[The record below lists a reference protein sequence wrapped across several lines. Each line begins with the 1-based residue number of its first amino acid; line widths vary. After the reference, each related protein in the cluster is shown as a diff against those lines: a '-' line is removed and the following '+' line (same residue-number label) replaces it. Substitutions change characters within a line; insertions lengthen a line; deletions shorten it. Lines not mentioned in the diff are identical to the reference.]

1 MPGRIIE
8 IDAETLR
15 NMNEYLASAPG
26 EHPECIDP
34 DGHPLFESGCTF
46 GNGISMRLAVYP
58 PGNREDSFL
67 AVGILEDD
75 RGILAT
81 KRRDRLEGTWTL
93 TDGKRDYTLEAAERG
108 REEEAMREA
117 DQQVIRKKAVIDGVR
132 IEVEG
137 LRDVTVN
144 EAKNYM
150 EYIGK
155 DLAEGRRLSTLTIRK
170 HGEDDVALD
179 YLVKAQPMERIR
191 RITGYLVGTI
201 DRWNNAKQAEERD
214 RVKHIHAN
222 DNVR

>member
-8 IDAETLR
+8 IEAETIR
-15 NMNEYLASAPG
+15 HMNDYLSSAPG
-26 EHPECIDP
+26 DHPECIDP
-34 DGHPLFESGCTF
+34 EGKPLFERGCTF

-58 PGNREDSFL
+58 PGSRDDSFL

-81 KRRDRLEGTWTL
+81 KRRDHLEGTWTL
-93 TDGKRDYTLEAAERG
+93 TDGKRAYTIEAAERG
-108 REEEAMREA
+108 REQDGMQEEDEK
-117 DQQVIRKKAVIDGVR
+117 VIHRKTVIDGVR

-150 EYIGK
+150 EFIGK
-155 DLAEGRRLSTLTIRK
+155 DLAEGRRLSSLTIRK
-170 HGEDDVALD
+170 HGESDVALD

-214 RVKHIHAN
+214 RVKHIHVPN
-222 DNVR
+222 NVR